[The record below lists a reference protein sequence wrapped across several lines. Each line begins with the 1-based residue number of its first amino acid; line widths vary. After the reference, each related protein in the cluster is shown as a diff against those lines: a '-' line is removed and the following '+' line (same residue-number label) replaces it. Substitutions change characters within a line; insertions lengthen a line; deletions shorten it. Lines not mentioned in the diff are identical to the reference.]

1 MISDVQTKRVHTQRH
16 RAESFGSVAEQYDRF
31 RPSYPS
37 ALIDDLAALDPA
49 DVLDVGCGTGKAG
62 RLLAERGLPV
72 LGVEIDGEMAK
83 VARRHGLA
91 VEIAPFESWGAG
103 GRRFDLIICGQA
115 WHWVDPVLGVAKAAS
130 LLRHG
135 GTVAVFWNTRQVDD
149 HLQGELD
156 RAYRRCAPELVRE
169 SVNPGASAQ
178 PYAEDLEGSGLFEPA
193 TQRVYSWQKAY
204 TGANWVQLMQ
214 THSDLVT
221 FDGELR
227 AALVKEVA
235 AVIDAHGGTLMADY
249 RTYAVFAK
257 VRGG

>member
-1 MISDVQTKRVHTQRH
+1 MQTRRVHAERN

-37 ALIDDLAALDPA
+37 ALIEDLAALEPA

-72 LGVEIDGEMAK
+72 LGVEIDGEMAN
-83 VARRHGLA
+83 VTRRHGLA
-91 VEIAPFESWGAG
+91 VEVAPFERWDAG

-130 LLRHG
+130 LLRPG
-135 GTVAVFWNTRQVDD
+135 GSIALFWNSSQLDD

-156 RAYRRCAPELVRE
+156 RVYRRRAPALARQQVK
-169 SVNPGASAQ
+169 GASVEP
-178 PYAEDLEGSGLFEPA
+178 PYAGDLEVSGLFEPA
-193 TQRVYSWQKAY
+193 TPRLYSWQRAY
-204 TGANWVQLMQ
+204 SGEDWVQLMQ

-221 FDGELR
+221 LDGESR
-227 AALVKEVA
+227 AALVKDVA
-235 AVIDAHGGTLMADY
+235 AVIAAHGGTLVASY

-257 VRGG
+257 VRSG

>member
-1 MISDVQTKRVHTQRH
+1 MISGMQTRRVHAERN

-37 ALIDDLAALDPA
+37 ALIDYLAALEPA

-72 LGVEIDGEMAK
+72 LGVEIDGEMAN

-91 VEIAPFESWGAG
+91 VEVAPFERWDAG
-103 GRRFDLIICGQA
+103 GRRFDLIISGQA

-130 LLRHG
+130 LLRPG
-135 GTVAVFWNTRQVDD
+135 GSIALFWNSSQLDD
-149 HLQGELD
+149 NVQGELD
-156 RAYRRCAPELVRE
+156 RVYRHRAPGLARLPGKGAAPE
-169 SVNPGASAQ
+169 
-178 PYAEDLEGSGLFEPA
+178 PYAGDIEASGLFEPA
-193 TQRVYSWQKAY
+193 SSRVYPWQRAY
-204 TGANWVQLMQ
+204 SGEDWVQLMQ

-221 FDGELR
+221 LDGESR
-227 AALVKEVA
+227 AALVNDVA
-235 AVIDAHGGTLMADY
+235 TVIAAHGGTLVANY

-257 VRGG
+257 VRSG